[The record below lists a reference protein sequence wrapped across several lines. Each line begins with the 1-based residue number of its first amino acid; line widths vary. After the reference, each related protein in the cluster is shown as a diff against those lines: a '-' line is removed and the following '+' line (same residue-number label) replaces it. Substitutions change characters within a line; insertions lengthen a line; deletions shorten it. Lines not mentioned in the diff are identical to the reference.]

1 MARVDPELEKD
12 LAGDPARRI
21 EVIVTASTDLKDLM
35 AALGN
40 DVRVTHVYRLI
51 RGVAATASAASIRRL
66 AANQARDR
74 VAIDA
79 VGVAILRMF
88 GTTPDV
94 SRGPVFQAEQLARA
108 ADLGLGVRSPDLI
121 HIAVDD
127 ASSEAYAA
135 RVREAL
141 VA

>member
-66 AANQARDR
+66 AANQA
-74 VAIDA
+74 VASIEP
-79 VGVAILRMF
+79 VRKVKHTG
-88 GTTPDV
+88 
-94 SRGPVFQAEQLARA
+94 RGHA
-108 ADLGLGVRSPDLI
+108 
-121 HIAVDD
+121 
-127 ASSEAYAA
+127 
-135 RVREAL
+135 
-141 VA
+141 